1 MQRVTP
7 TESYN
12 PDPEARYYRS
22 LAEAFPCGPDEA
34 VPFFAPERRFTRVH
48 VGAIALLLLCAFV
61 FCNEVG
67 TWNAY

>member
-12 PDPEARYYRS
+12 PDPGARYYRS

-34 VPFFAPERRFTRVH
+34 VSFFVPERRLTRVH
-48 VGAIALLLLCAFV
+48 AGAIALLLLCSLPFLQ
-61 FCNEVG
+61 
-67 TWNAY
+67 

>member
-34 VPFFAPERRFTRVH
+34 VPFFAPERRSTRFH
-48 VGAIALLLLCAFV
+48 AGAIALLLVCAF
-61 FCNEVG
+61 FFF
-67 TWNAY
+67 